1 MKRLIGLSCFLA
13 LIITASGQHTA
24 ETGSTIVSNIL
35 TNENS
40 YFYLNTE
47 NYPERNKSLP
57 IGVFDSGTGGL
68 TVLDAIVNFDQH
80 NNSDQSSVNGGD
92 GIRDFQ
98 GEYFIYLGDQANMPY
113 GNYSRENKLNLLQE
127 HIIKDVQFL
136 MGNKYYPSPKAEA
149 VATDKES
156 VKAIVIACNTATAY
170 GKDEIEDFARQ
181 AGIDLKII
189 GVIDAGV
196 RAAVDGFDTAQGGTV
211 AVMATAGTVSSR
223 GYVKALQKQWNT
235 QGYAGEPGIF
245 QQAGIGLAGAI
256 DGASDFISP
265 DAAAPRSDYKGP
277 SITHPDALLDPT
289 ILPRYNFD
297 WDDGKMLYRGSI
309 ENPQDIQ
316 LNSIPNYIAY
326 HVVTLLEQIRRNG
339 QSKPLQS
346 IILGC
351 THYPY
356 YTDIF
361 QQNLERLYNYQEN
374 GQYSYRPSMAE
385 NIELIDPALNTA
397 AELYGYL
404 CEQQLFNQSHISQS
418 EFYISVP
425 NADNPS
431 IQIDQNGNFTYDY
444 KYGRSAGQIQ
454 QYVKRVPFSQL
465 TIDAAVVL
473 RLQNGTPDTWELIE
487 SFNHNNTKLI
497 GLNPDYLF

>member
-1 MKRLIGLSCFLA
+1 MKRLIGMSILLT
-13 LIITASGQHTA
+13 LIIVACCKQTT

-35 TNENS
+35 TDKNS

-47 NYPERNKSLP
+47 NYPEKNKSLP

-68 TVLDAIVNFDQH
+68 TVLDAIVNFDQ
-80 NNSDQSSVNGGD
+80 NNNGSHDFVNGGD
-92 GIRDFQ
+92 GVRDFQ
-98 GEYFIYLGDQANMPY
+98 AEYFIYLGDQANMPY

-136 MGNKYYPSPKAEA
+136 MGNKYYPSPEA
-149 VATDKES
+149 VAVSADKES

-170 GKDEIEDFARQ
+170 GKVKIEDFVRQ

-196 RAAVDGFDTAQGGTV
+196 RAALDGFDSAQGGTV
-211 AVMATAGTVSSR
+211 AIMATAGTVSSR
-223 GYVKALQKQWNT
+223 GYVKALQQQWNA

-245 QQAGIGLAGAI
+245 QQAGIGMAGAI
-256 DGASDFISP
+256 DGASDFIAP
-265 DAAAPRSDYKGP
+265 EATAPRSEYKGP
-277 SITHPDALLDPT
+277 AINHPDALLDPT

-297 WDDGKMLYRGSI
+297 WDNGKMLYRGSI

-316 LNSIPNYIAY
+316 LNSVPNYIAY

-351 THYPY
+351 THYPFY
-356 YTDIF
+356 VDIF

-374 GQYSYRPSMAE
+374 GQYIYRPSMAE

-404 CEQQLFNQSHISQS
+404 REQQLFNQSNISHS

-431 IQIDQNGNFTYDY
+431 IQIDQNGNFRYDF
-444 KYGRSAGQIQ
+444 KYGRSAWQIQ
-454 QYVKRVPFSQL
+454 QYVKRVPFSRQ
-465 TIDAAVVL
+465 TIQANVVL
-473 RLQNGTPDTWELIE
+473 RLKNGIPGTWELIE
-487 SFNHNNTKLI
+487 NFNHSNPKLSD
-497 GLNPDYLF
+497 LTPDYLF

>member
-1 MKRLIGLSCFLA
+1 MKRLIGLSSLLA
-13 LIITASGQHTA
+13 LIIVASGQHTA
-24 ETGSTIVSNIL
+24 ETGSTIVNNIL
-35 TNENS
+35 TNKNS
-40 YFYLNTE
+40 FFYLNSE

-68 TVLDAIVNFDQH
+68 TVLDAIVNFDQNDNGNH
-80 NNSDQSSVNGGD
+80 NFVNGGD
-92 GIRDFQ
+92 GVRDFQ
-98 GEYFIYLGDQANMPY
+98 AEYFIYLGDQANMPY

-127 HIIKDVQFL
+127 HIIKDAQFL
-136 MGNKYYPSPKAEA
+136 MGHKYYPSPEAVA

-170 GKDEIEDFARQ
+170 GKDEIENFVRQ
-181 AGIDLKII
+181 AGIDLKIV

-196 RAAVDGFDTAQGGTV
+196 RAALDGFDAVQGGAV

-223 GYVKALQKQWNT
+223 GYVKALQLQWNAL
-235 QGYAGEPGIF
+235 GYTGELGIF

-256 DGASDFISP
+256 DGASDFIAT
-265 DAAAPRSDYKGP
+265 DAAAPRSEYKGP
-277 SITHPDALLDPT
+277 ASNHPDALLDPT
-289 ILPRYNFD
+289 ILPRYHFD

-316 LNSIPNYIAY
+316 LNSVPNYIAY
-326 HVVTLLEQIRRNG
+326 HVVTLLEQIRRNS

-356 YTDIF
+356 YVDIF

-374 GQYSYRPSMAE
+374 GQYIYRTSMAE

-404 CEQQLFNQSHISQS
+404 REQQLFNQSHISQS

-444 KYGRSAGQIQ
+444 KYGRSSGQIQ
-454 QYVKRVPFSQL
+454 QYVKRVPFSLQ
-465 TIDAAVVL
+465 TIHANVVQ
-473 RLQNGTPDTWELIE
+473 RLQSGIPGTWELIE
-487 SFNHNNTKLI
+487 NFNHSNTKLND
-497 GLNPDYLF
+497 LTPDYLF